1 MSASIS
7 AMMSL
12 STPQRGRLQNAA
24 TESSEES
31 IFHKGPFL
39 NDPRRTLSKVDLTF
53 LKDHIPV
60 RELEFLA
67 REPARGTVGCDGSK
81 RGGFVTASGPTL
93 WGSPNVSTQLR
104 RFND

>member
-39 NDPRRTLSKVDLTF
+39 QHLPEALSKVDLTF
-53 LKDHIPV
+53 LKDHIPAH
-60 RELEFLA
+60 ELEFPA
-67 REPARGTVGCDGSK
+67 RE
-81 RGGFVTASGPTL
+81 
-93 WGSPNVSTQLR
+93 
-104 RFND
+104 